1 MAMLIIDKS
10 ANASTAII
18 ELRDALIKA
27 RQLAEQLQRQV
38 DNASAAELEV
48 IQGVPASLNEPYLA
62 TLANVI
68 SSLQSDSVT
77 LFIGAVA

>member
-1 MAMLIIDKS
+1 MTMLIIDRS
-10 ANASTAII
+10 ANFSAEVI
-18 ELRDALIKA
+18 ELRNALIKA

-48 IQGVPASLNEPYLA
+48 IQGVPVSLNEPYLA
-62 TLANVI
+62 TLANVL
-68 SSLQSDSVT
+68 SSLQSDSVE